1 MSLLFFLFRPCGW
14 SARADG
20 KERRRTPPEMGPGDS
35 QGGRAGDPPAPE
47 EKGSDAIA
55 DARLPETQERA
66 NGGGPGGED
75 DARAAV
81 RRPLRHERAGLEPV
95 QHVVVQGEDLVRRL
109 GQPGVS
115 CTASAR
121 SR

>member
-1 MSLLFFLFRPCGW
+1 M
-14 SARADG
+14 AR
-20 KERRRTPPEMGPGDS
+20 GDS

-55 DARLPETQERA
+55 HARLPETQERT
-66 NGGGPGGED
+66 NGGGPGGEN

-81 RRPLRHERAGLEPV
+81 RGPLRHERAGLEAV
-95 QHVVVQGEDLVRRL
+95 QQIVMQGEDLVRRL